1 MYKCLHCGY
10 VFEEPA
16 TYSEDCT
23 PGGVFES
30 GSFIN
35 RYEGCPK
42 CSCGY
47 EEVFEC
53 DDCGNFLT
61 LEEAEN
67 KDKRY
72 YCTDCFEER
81 YADM

>member
-23 PGGVFES
+23 PGGAFEG
-30 GSFIN
+30 GSFIDY
-35 RYEGCPK
+35 YEGCPK

-53 DDCGNFLT
+53 DDCGEFLT
-61 LEEAEN
+61 FEETEN
-67 KDKRY
+67 KNRRY

-81 YADM
+81 YANI